1 MADSANATTATTLIK
16 NGTMLVQTGGFV
28 TNSGIVARDTYV
40 LNTPVLSDFSNKY
53 TNRFDYPSYYY
64 GTGSGI
70 SGGGA

>member
-40 LNTPVLSDFSNKY
+40 LNTPVLSEIY
-53 TNRFDYPSYYY
+53 Q
-64 GTGSGI
+64 
-70 SGGGA
+70 